1 MTTKSHPDDGRKQY
15 EEALLN
21 TVDVDPILKQ
31 LIERGKGTVAEFKR
45 GIFTNTH
52 YTYTL
57 QPHQEEVLGVDIH
70 MNLKE
75 ALLDYMEKNDL
86 EYGAPIFSFEYDT
99 SSNTRTDVNQ
109 DTSMDGILSVIPGMA
124 TISIE
129 SFSRAVKAGGQA
141 RYGVTIET
149 PSRMVHLDFETADR
163 NAVRAL
169 HTAIIGNMYSHPLDT
184 MAGITEAV
192 AFWNNPDL
200 NPYSVYP
207 LIEKDNR
214 KK

>member
-1 MTTKSHPDDGRKQY
+1 M
-15 EEALLN
+15 N
-21 TVDVDPILKQ
+21 TVDVAPILKQ
-31 LIERGKGTVAEFKR
+31 LIEPGKGTVAEFKR

-57 QPHQEEVLGVDIH
+57 QPNQEEVLGVDIH

-75 ALLDYMEKNDL
+75 ALLDYMEKNHV
-86 EYGAPIFSFEYDT
+86 EYGAPIFSFEYD
-99 SSNTRTDVNQ
+99 NTH
-109 DTSMDGILSVIPGMA
+109 MDGFLSVIPGVA

-129 SFSRAVKAGGQA
+129 LFSRAAKTGGHV

-149 PSRMVHLDFETADR
+149 PSRTVHLDFETADR
-163 NAVRAL
+163 DAVRTL
-169 HTAIIGNMYSHPLDT
+169 HTELIEKIYSHPLDT
-184 MAGITEAV
+184 MAGIIEAV
-192 AFWNNPDL
+192 AFWNNADL
-200 NPYSVYP
+200 NPYSANV